1 MLSLLLQGS
10 NPVYTFPIY
19 ALTTSLMHV
28 PLEFTHLGESSE
40 KMAVSGGNEGAVGR
54 VTLYSEKYHKGEHF
68 WGVESS
74 K

>member
-1 MLSLLLQGS
+1 
-10 NPVYTFPIY
+10 
-19 ALTTSLMHV
+19 MHV